1 MGGAEGYGWKKAAS
15 LKTGLTPP
23 GRKHLRVCT
32 LPGLRGSAQALTATL
47 MLLLSF
53 GVLCNCPVVQGRE
66 KGEVVEELAEECEQ
80 YLWGGEE
87 APPLLPYL
95 PCFVCLP

>member
-1 MGGAEGYGWKKAAS
+1 MC
-15 LKTGLTPP
+15 
-23 GRKHLRVCT
+23 V
-32 LPGLRGSAQALTATL
+32 
-47 MLLLSF
+47 LSF
-53 GVLCNCPVVQGRE
+53 GVLCNRPLLQGRE

-95 PCFVCLP
+95 PFFVCLP